1 MNFVGIPMLFALQ
14 ATVDISTI
22 TTAITSI
29 VTAAI
34 QWTSSWATEI
44 VSTPLLLFF
53 VVFGAVGFGLGAI
66 FRVIHR

>member
-1 MNFVGIPMLFALQ
+1 MINLMPAIVALQ

-22 TTAITSI
+22 TSAITSI

-34 QWTSSWATEI
+34 QWTTSWATEI

>member
-1 MNFVGIPMLFALQ
+1 MVNLMPAIVALS
-14 ATVDISTI
+14 ASVDLSTI
-22 TTAITSI
+22 TSAISSI

-34 QWTSSWATEI
+34 QWTTSWATEI